1 MQNNQLIKIKNF
13 FNKIYVM
20 LKILFGSFF
29 QRSRLMVVACFLTA
43 LILPVLLTQVS
54 WSKPVLESTIE
65 LITQGK
71 TFYQNQQFEQAK
83 NTWEKTAQLFASQGD
98 RLNQAMALSNLA
110 LTQQKLGQWQPAKQA
125 ITESLNLLESQPQT
139 LEQQRILAA
148 TLDIQGQGQLA
159 TGEPETAVK
168 TWQQAI
174 QLNEAIANPTGVMQS
189 RINQAQAWQDLGQ
202 YPKACQV
209 LLTALD
215 IQAPNCQITPSQWE
229 NLPKAPS
236 VSLQIVGLR
245 SLGNVLR
252 AIGQTEQSE
261 QVLLKSLE
269 IGQGVA
275 KPSELAPIYLSLGNT
290 ARALGNK
297 NSATQPKAFS
307 NQSVYCL
314 PDQSQ
319 TENFS
324 YYQQAVACYRQAIA
338 NASSLNRVQAEINLL
353 ALLTQTEQWQE
364 ISPLI
369 PEIQS
374 DLAKLPVSQT
384 SLTSQLK
391 LTQELMCL
399 QLLKSTNT
407 LQRGQLAA
415 LSPVMQ
421 QCPAFQKITQIKNQ
435 QDRQPSQNPPLTRTV
450 QFLNTEALASAQIP
464 SLNEIEQ
471 NTTQVFR
478 QAQQLGDVRNEA
490 NALGYLGAI
499 AQQQGEIKQ
508 AENFTKQSLHRISAY
523 NFPDSTYRWQWQLG
537 RLYRKQNQDASALNA
552 YNLAYQTLQSL
563 RQEIVTTNPDIQYT
577 FRDGVEPVYREYVD
591 LLLQS
596 DNPDQETL
604 KKARD
609 IIESLQLAELN
620 NFFQEACL
628 EAKPQQIDQIDPQ
641 AAVIYGIVL
650 PERLAV
656 ILSLPNQPLRYYATA
671 KSSPSEQGGAIAI
684 EQTVDQL
691 FSSLNPYVASL
702 DPFEPKRNLYNWLI
716 RPAEVDLAKSNV
728 KTLVFVLDG
737 ALRGIPVATLYD
749 GKQYLVEKYNLALT
763 PGLQLLSPRSLS
775 LKQSTVLVGGLTEA
789 RLGFDPL
796 PSVAKEVKEID
807 ALTTADILLNETFTR
822 DRLEDQMQAQ
832 DFPVVHLATHGQ
844 FSSQADQTFLI
855 TWDKRINV
863 KDLDQLLRE
872 KNQLSRNP
880 IELLILSA
888 CQTAVGDKRAAL
900 GLAGVAVRSGA
911 RSTLATL
918 WSIQDQSTADLMT
931 AFYQA
936 INKPD
941 VTKADALRQAQ
952 LALLRS
958 SKYQHPYY
966 WAPFVLVGNWM

>member
-1 MQNNQLIKIKNF
+1 
-13 FNKIYVM
+13 M
-20 LKILFGSFF
+20 LPLLFAPVTGSMPLS
-29 QRSRLMVVACFLTA
+29 QA
-43 LILPVLLTQVS
+43 
-54 WSKPVLESTIE
+54 STTE

-83 NTWEKTAQLFASQGD
+83 NTWEKTAQLFANQGD

-110 LTQQKLGQWQPAKQA
+110 LAQQQLGQWQAANQT
-125 ITESLNLLESQPQT
+125 IFQSLNLLENQPQT
-139 LEQQRILAA
+139 PEQQRILAA
-148 TLDIQGQGQLA
+148 TFDIQAQGQLA
-159 TGEPETAVK
+159 TGQAEAAVN
-168 TWQQAI
+168 TWQQTI
-174 QLNEAIANPTGVMQS
+174 QLNDAIANPVGVMQS

-202 YPKACQV
+202 YPKACQG

-215 IQAPNCQITPSQWE
+215 LKASECQISPAQLE
-229 NLPKAPS
+229 NLPLSPS
-236 VSLQIVGLR
+236 DSLQILGLR

-252 AIGQTEQSE
+252 MTGQTEQSQ
-261 QVLLKSLE
+261 QVLLKALDLAQNIALKNE
-269 IGQGVA
+269 ISQ
-275 KPSELAPIYLSLGNT
+275 IYLSLGNT

-297 NSATQPKAFS
+297 NSTTQSKLVPPEGVS
-307 NQSVYCL
+307 CVPNQ
-314 PDQSQ
+314 PQN
-319 TENFS
+319 EKFP
-324 YYQQAVACYRQAIA
+324 YYQQAASCYQQAISQ
-338 NASSLNRVQAEINLL
+338 ASPFNTVKAEINLL
-353 ALLTQTEQWQE
+353 ALLTQTEQWKE
-364 ISPLI
+364 IPTLI
-369 PEIQS
+369 PNIQS
-374 DLAKLPVSQT
+374 DLAKLPVNQA

-391 LTQELMCL
+391 LTQELLCL
-399 QLLKSTNT
+399 QLLKSTPT

-435 QDRQPSQNPPLTRTV
+435 EDRQPSQSPPLTRTV
-450 QFLNTEALASAQIP
+450 QFLNTEALASATLP
-464 SLNEIEQ
+464 SFQEIEQ
-471 NTTQVFR
+471 NTMQVFR
-478 QAQQLGDVRNEA
+478 QAQQLGDRRNEA
-490 NALGYLGAI
+490 DALGYLGAI
-499 AQQQGEIKQ
+499 AQQKGDYPQ
-508 AENFTKQSLHRISAY
+508 AENYTKQALQRLSAY
-523 NFPDSTYRWQWQLG
+523 YFPASAYRWQWQLG
-537 RLYRKQNQDASALNA
+537 RLYRLQNQADSAINA

-591 LLLQS
+591 LLLQPE
-596 DNPDQETL
+596 NPDQETL

-628 EAKPQQIDQIDPQ
+628 EAQPQQIDQIDPQ

-656 ILSLPNQPLRYYATA
+656 ILSVPNQPLRYYATA
-671 KSSPSEQGGAIAI
+671 QSSPSAQGGAIAI

-691 FSSLNPYVASL
+691 FASLNPFIASL
-702 DPFEPKRNLYNWLI
+702 DPLEPKRNLYNWLI
-716 RPAEVDLAKSNV
+716 RPAEADLAKSQV

-737 ALRGIPVATLYD
+737 ALRGIPVAALHD

-763 PGLQLLSPRSLS
+763 PGLQLLSARSLS

-796 PSVAKEVKEID
+796 PSVEKEVKEI
-807 ALTTADILLNETFTR
+807 ASLASAKVLLNETFTR
-822 DRLEDQMQAQ
+822 DRLESQMQRQDQ
-832 DFPVVHLATHGQ
+832 DFPIVHLATHGQ

-863 KDLDQLLRE
+863 KDLDTLLRE
-872 KNQLSRNP
+872 QNQLTRNP

-911 RSTLATL
+911 RSTVATL
-918 WSIQDQSTADLMT
+918 WAIQDQSTADFMT
-931 AFYQA
+931 EFYQA
-936 INKPD
+936 ISNPE
-941 VTKADALRQAQ
+941 TSKADALRQAQ

-958 SKYQHPYY
+958 PQYQHPYY
-966 WAPFVLVGNWM
+966 WAPFVLIGNWI